1 MNTRNRWHNQTLVAA
16 VIAMFSLAAMTG
28 CDNGGSGDNDSN
40 TAPTGTYQ
48 SKMGPD
54 QIFYLNFLGDNE
66 IEAKMSDGGQ
76 DESYRTTFVTSGD
89 TIIMNIPE
97 AERQPGGLD
106 SMILKRNGEALEWTV
121 EGMTIRFV
129 KP

>member
-1 MNTRNRWHNQTLVAA
+1 
-16 VIAMFSLAAMTG
+16 
-28 CDNGGSGDNDSN
+28 
-40 TAPTGTYQ
+40 
-48 SKMGPD
+48 
-54 QIFYLNFLGDNE
+54 
-66 IEAKMSDGGQ
+66 
-76 DESYRTTFVTSGD
+76 
-89 TIIMNIPE
+89 MNIPE